1 MILTMSTLIR
11 LKSDSRP
18 IASLPVRTE
27 EEIVWLEDSHNVKK
41 PYRANKQRIP
51 TKWFNSS
58 PNEKLFPFNIWII
71 NTTFETF

>member
-1 MILTMSTLIR
+1 MISTMSTLIR

-41 PYRANKQRIP
+41 PYRPNKQRIP

-58 PNEKLFPFNIWII
+58 PNEK
-71 NTTFETF
+71 